1 MYRGVWIAI
10 CFLFLGSLCP
20 IEAQQIAQAYDI
32 ACGGQGKNGTYMVKV
47 TVQVKK
53 VEEGM
58 EMLKR
63 CAVHGVLFRGFTGEA
78 VGCTSQK
85 PLVGNPA
92 IEQTQAAF
100 FTRFFEDG
108 IYRGYVSPVESSFT
122 NTKLKR
128 RLFEV
133 SALFLVDKERLL
145 RYLEEND
152 IVKGFSDFW

>member
-1 MYRGVWIAI
+1 MCKGVWMTI
-10 CFLFLGSLCP
+10 CFLFLGYLCP
-20 IEAQQIAQAYDI
+20 VGAQQAAQAYDI
-32 ACGGQGKNGTYMVKV
+32 TCGGQGKNGAYMVKV

-58 EMLKR
+58 ETLKR

-78 VGCTSQK
+78 TGCVSQK
-85 PLVGNPA
+85 PLVGNPE

-100 FTRFFEDG
+100 FTRFFDEG
-108 IYRGYVSPVESSFT
+108 TYRGYVSPVESSFS